1 MTKSKKVI
9 IKRKKKLP
17 KFKFIDLFCGVG
29 GFHVA
34 LDKLGGKCVFA
45 SDIDEHCRNTYEKN
59 YGRFDFLE
67 TKNKHYSFERY
78 FHFNND
84 YKLNNLKVIISFN

>member
-9 IKRKKKLP
+9 IKRKKNLQ

-34 LDKLGGKCVFA
+34 LEKLGGKCVFA

-59 YGRFDFLE
+59 YGLKPHGDI
-67 TKNKHYSFERY
+67 TKIAK
-78 FHFNND
+78 
-84 YKLNNLKVIISFN
+84 